1 MLLQPGWRSCTC
13 ESLRASML
21 LSSLG
26 LSGLQGTETSST
38 SELFISIQRQ
48 SKKWGQGCRG
58 AFRKGWN
65 QEPEYSRDPA
75 PRSSSAR
82 PQLLSGCP
90 IHSRVSEQTD
100 CPASS
105 IWGAEG
111 GHPQLE
117 SFLPPRQR
125 LNAVSIRPC
134 ASQERDTLWALQPIL
149 RCSQSDLSQCRSDYI
164 LPPW

>member
-1 MLLQPGWRSCTC
+1 MLLQPGWCSGTC
-13 ESLRASML
+13 ESLRTSML

-26 LSGLQGTETSST
+26 FSGLQGTETSST
-38 SELFISIQRQ
+38 RDLFISIQRQ
-48 SKKWGQGCRG
+48 PKEWGQGCRG

-65 QEPEYSRDPA
+65 QEPENSRDPA

-82 PQLLSGCP
+82 HQLLSGCP

-105 IWGAEG
+105 IRGAESG
-111 GHPQLE
+111 RPQLG
-117 SFLPPRQR
+117 SFLPPRER

-134 ASQERDTLWALQPIL
+134 ASQERDTLWALQAVL
-149 RCSQSDLSQCRSDYI
+149 RCSQSDLFVMQI
-164 LPPW
+164 